1 MNQRLRYSIK
11 YIKYQL
17 FAKHKKGHGVHS
29 PFMFNL
35 ITQVFNNKIPDK
47 DLKKVFLEYDKF
59 KRCNRVLSLAEI
71 GAGTS
76 YNKKNQLTV
85 KKIVCRSSINKK
97 YGQLLYNLV
106 KYFNPTQVLE
116 LGTSVGVST
125 AFISQA
131 ATNATFRTIEGI
143 AQKIEIAKKMAV
155 ELQTTPEFIEGNFD
169 TILDTVLDKFQ
180 HIDFVFFDGNH
191 TRQATTDYFN
201 RCVAKIQNDSIFV
214 FDDIHWSEEMEEAWE
229 DIKSHKKVTVSID
242 LFRLGLIFFKKE
254 LSKQHYVIKF

>member
-17 FAKHKKGHGVHS
+17 FAKHEKGHGIHS

-47 DLKKVFLEYDKF
+47 GLKKVFLEYDKI
-59 KRCNRVLSLAEI
+59 KRCDRVLICAEI

-76 YNKKNQLTV
+76 YNKQNKLTV
-85 KKIVCRSSINKK
+85 NKIVKRSSINKK

-106 KYFNPTQVLE
+106 RYFNPTQILE

-131 ATNATFRTIEGI
+131 SPNATFKTIEGVP
-143 AQKIEIAKKMAV
+143 QKIEIAKQIAS
-155 ELQTTPEFIEGNFD
+155 ELQTNAEFVKGNFD
-169 TILDTVLDKFQ
+169 TVLNTVLDKFQ
-180 HIDFVFFDGNH
+180 NLDFVFFDGNH
-191 TRQATTDYFN
+191 TRQATIDYFN
-201 RCVAKIQNDSIFV
+201 QCVAKVQNDSIFV

-229 DIKSHKKVTVSID
+229 DIKSHEKVTLSVD

-254 LSKQHYVIKF
+254 LSNQHYVIKF